1 MKPLDEAAEETT
13 EQRSFRRRIPG
24 ILTGVLLALA
34 AALLVYVT
42 VCMVQHRPAV
52 FFGRCILQV
61 VTGSMEPTLH
71 VGDCILVQ
79 EGDPATLQAGDI
91 ITYVSEDLQTKDLL
105 ITHRITEITQDGSF
119 ITRGDANPVEDALTV
134 RPDQIQGKY
143 IRKLH
148 IFGFMTGYAGTRKLL
163 LLVVMLGVVAMAVH
177 EVRSLMKI
185 GREMREESE
194 AEMHE
199 RLMREAI
206 DKEKA
211 RLAAAHYQPEE
222 TASEKEEQP

>member
-13 EQRSFRRRIPG
+13 KQRSFRRRIPG
-24 ILTGVLLALA
+24 ILTGVLLAMA

-79 EGDPATLQAGDI
+79 EVDPAALQAGDI

-105 ITHRITEITQDGSF
+105 ITHRIAEITQDGSF

-185 GREMREESE
+185 GREMREQSE

>member
-79 EGDPATLQAGDI
+79 EVDPATLQAGDI